1 VVTAIGHTDDRL
13 IADQVTDVA
22 TITPT
27 AAGEYI
33 VNSREEFLARDHAAG
48 AATRRRVRNLPA
60 GARTRAGTR
69 RSSRRGSRPEGLS
82 PVYYKAAI
90 AVLVLLLLVI
100 TGLWLGVI

>member
-33 VNSREEFLARDHAAG
+33 VNSREEFLAGEIKPLAQQLDAAYE
-48 AATRRRVRNLPA
+48 TFQQ

-69 RSSRRGSRPEGLS
+69 RSSRRGSRP
-82 PVYYKAAI
+82 
-90 AVLVLLLLVI
+90 
-100 TGLWLGVI
+100 

>member
-33 VNSREEFLARDHAAG
+33 VNSREEFLAGEITPLAQQLDAAYETFQQEHEHEQELAEAVDE
-48 AATRRRVRNLPA
+48 AAPL
-60 GARTRAGTR
+60 RASR
-69 RSSRRGSRPEGLS
+69 RSTTRPQSLCC
-82 PVYYKAAI
+82 
-90 AVLVLLLLVI
+90 LLLLVI